1 VTLDPQAKAW
11 LDERR
16 ALGVKP
22 YDQLPVEE
30 GRRLADEGAAALFG
44 EPDPVE
50 SVEDSFAD
58 GVPVRVYRPA
68 ASNPGVLVY
77 FHGGGWVIGSLESH
91 DGLCRTLAARSGVTV
106 VSVDYRLA
114 PEHRYPAAVE
124 DAWIATRWAAAR
136 FEPVVVGGDSAGGQ
150 LAAVVALRAR
160 DRGLPLALQ
169 ALLYPATDHAFDTPS
184 YREHGTGTH
193 LTEATLRWFWGHF
206 LGDEQRGAE
215 WEASPLRA
223 PELADL
229 APALVVTAEHDPL
242 RDEGEAYAQR
252 LANAGVQTT
261 LTRYEGQIH
270 GFIRMP
276 AVLDAAGRGI
286 DQVADAV
293 RVAVRAAAPA
303 GVGDAAF

>member
-1 VTLDPQAKAW
+1 LIDPQASVW
-11 LDERR
+11 LEQLR

-50 SVEDSFAD
+50 RVED
-58 GVPVRVYRPA
+58 GVAGDIPVRIYRPA
-68 ASNPGVLVY
+68 GAGPGAFVY
-77 FHGGGWVIGSLESH
+77 LHGGGWVIGSLESH
-91 DGLCRTLAARSGVTV
+91 DRLCRTLAARSGVTV
-106 VSVDYRLA
+106 VAVEYRLA

-124 DAWIATRWAAAR
+124 DAWTATTWTAER
-136 FEPVVVGGDSAGGQ
+136 FAPLVVGGDSAGGH

-160 DRGLPLALQ
+160 DRGLRLALQ
-169 ALLYPATDHAFDTPS
+169 VLLYPATNHAFDTPS

-193 LTEATLRWFWGHF
+193 LSEATLRWFWCQF

-215 WEASPLRA
+215 PEASPLRA
-223 PELADL
+223 PHLAGV
-229 APALVVTAEHDPL
+229 APALVLTAECDPL
-242 RDEGEAYAQR
+242 RDEGEAYARR
-252 LANAGVQTT
+252 LLDAGVPVT

-276 AVLDAAGRGI
+276 AVLDAGGRGI

-293 RVAVRAAAPA
+293 RNAVGAAAPLNPE
-303 GVGDAAF
+303 AAR